1 MYDDYRELRPGAA
14 KEFEEFLNGKIRHR
28 PSDIQREH
36 TTSLKAVDLIY
47 PASRSEHPTRT
58 FSSGSTSSS
67 PQAYDPRPGY
77 NQAVSTTIQCDPEG
91 RWLLVC
97 SQAKKRPTS
106 LSQIN
111 VCSVASDKELF
122 GQLKRS
128 YTSLRGKWPGLLSL
142 RTIKSI
148 RFVQVCFTLCLSDY
162 IIP

>member
-14 KEFEEFLNGKIRHR
+14 KEFEEILNDNIRHR
-28 PSDIQREH
+28 PSNIQREH
-36 TTSLKAVDLIY
+36 TASAKAVDCTY
-47 PASRSEHPTRT
+47 PASRSEIPTST
-58 FSSGSTSSS
+58 FSISSTSSS
-67 PQAYDPRPGY
+67 SQAYDPRPGY
-77 NQAVSTTIQCDPEG
+77 NQRVFTTIQCDPEG

-97 SQAKKRPTS
+97 SEAKKRPTS

-142 RTIKSI
+142 RTIKRI